1 MTLQGLRCSNF
12 PINIQTFDTNLIL
25 FLMFGP
31 QFHSQEIADSEAHAI
46 RVDPIDTLTFQQGHF
61 EDSTNFNGNVRGVV
75 STIKA
80 HSKLPESMIQMSIF
94 AHTIQLPWHV
104 IVIHYRPQ
112 LMTRFQ
118 LGGFMLN
125 LRALILTKYLQLV
138 FRTFHFTYNRQLVA
152 LTFGTT
158 LIDVPSRSAQAL
170 STYCQFCTFQY
181 FHFSKMFFSKHP
193 ENSSDGLIIH
203 AATVP
208 GCSHWR
214 ENWSARCVLGHKIE
228 PKFL

>member
-12 PINIQTFDTNLIL
+12 PINIQTFDTNLIF

-94 AHTIQLPWHV
+94 AHTIQLP
-104 IVIHYRPQ
+104 
-112 LMTRFQ
+112 
-118 LGGFMLN
+118 
-125 LRALILTKYLQLV
+125 
-138 FRTFHFTYNRQLVA
+138 
-152 LTFGTT
+152 
-158 LIDVPSRSAQAL
+158 
-170 STYCQFCTFQY
+170 
-181 FHFSKMFFSKHP
+181 
-193 ENSSDGLIIH
+193 
-203 AATVP
+203 
-208 GCSHWR
+208 
-214 ENWSARCVLGHKIE
+214 
-228 PKFL
+228 